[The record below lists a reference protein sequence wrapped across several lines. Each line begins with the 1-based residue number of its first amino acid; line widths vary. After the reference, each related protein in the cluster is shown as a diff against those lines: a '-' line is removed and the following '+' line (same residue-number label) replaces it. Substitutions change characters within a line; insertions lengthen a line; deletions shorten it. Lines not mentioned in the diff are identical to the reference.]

1 MSKQL
6 TITADSKAEYTLWPS
21 SVAEEVAQNILTL
34 LRTEKYSVPLHR
46 ELGMKMEYVDA
57 PIIAAQAM
65 IRSDLF
71 EMIPKYE
78 PRVKVERIRFYRAE
92 ENLSTLIPKVEV
104 SLID

>member
-6 TITADSKAEYTLWPS
+6 TIMDNQNVEYNLWPDT
-21 SVAEEVAQNILTL
+21 VAEEVIQNILTL

-46 ELGMKMEYVDA
+46 ELGLSMDYVDA
-57 PIIAAQAM
+57 PTVAAQAM

-78 PRVKVERIRFYRAE
+78 PRVKVERISFSRAE
-92 ENLSTLIPKVEV
+92 ENVSTLIPKVQV
-104 SLID
+104 SLVE